1 MPTAV
6 LRPFGAGRVYYH
18 AFDES
23 WRWRYEVADL
33 HHVRFWNQL
42 GDYIGEAPFAAR
54 DKFVQLDAGQ
64 LTYQPGEQA
73 DIRARLRDAEGRPV
87 SDASVNAVLYR
98 DGQKVATITLS
109 PDEGGLYRGRTAA
122 LDTGAYEIAIDTAAV
137 PSDQLKA
144 RTQFSVT
151 TRENLERTL
160 LSLNEDLL
168 RQVSLAGGG
177 EYLREEQCDALIER
191 LAPLSTGQVIE
202 SDTVLWQSW
211 WWFLPIVLLLTIEW
225 ILRKRFGM
233 L

>member
-1 MPTAV
+1 M
-6 LRPFGAGRVYYH
+6 YYH
-18 AFDES
+18 AFEDS
-23 WRWRYEVADL
+23 WRWRYEVADM
-33 HHVRFWNQL
+33 HHVKFWNQL
-42 GDYIGEAPFAAR
+42 ADYIGEAPFAAR

-87 SDASVNAVLYR
+87 SDASVSAVLYR
-98 DGQKVATITLS
+98 DGQKAASITLT
-109 PDEGGLYRGRTAA
+109 PDEGGLYRGRTGA
-122 LDTGAYEIAIDTAAV
+122 LDSGTYEVAIDTAAV
-137 PSDQLKA
+137 PSEQLRA
-144 RTQFSVT
+144 RTQFTVRQ
-151 TRENLERTL
+151 RENAERTL

-177 EYLREEQCDALIER
+177 EYYREEQADALVER
-191 LAPLSTGQVIE
+191 LAPLSNGQIIE

-225 ILRKRFGM
+225 LLRKRLGM